1 MSLALDT
8 NRYTD
13 LCRGE
18 PEVARILEEAE
29 HVYLPF
35 AVVAELRAG
44 FACGSKGPENEQ
56 VLQAFLRKP
65 GVEILFPGEVTTRIY
80 ARLYRQLRQQGT
92 PIPVNDLWIA
102 AQVVE
107 HNLTLCSRDRH
118 FGHLPQLD
126 VL

>member
-1 MSLALDT
+1 
-8 NRYTD
+8 
-13 LCRGE
+13 
-18 PEVARILEEAE
+18 
-29 HVYLPF
+29 
-35 AVVAELRAG
+35 
-44 FACGSKGPENEQ
+44 
-56 VLQAFLRKP
+56 VLQQFLRKP
-65 GVEILFPGEVTTRIY
+65 GIEILFPGEVTTRSY
-80 ARLYRQLRQQGT
+80 ARLYRQLRLQGT